1 MLPQPTDTSPLIDQP
16 SLPLASQRGLSARD
30 YRTLALAALGGMLE
44 FYDFVIF
51 VFFTSVIGHLF
62 FPPGVPDWL
71 RQLQTFGIF
80 AVGYFIRPVGG
91 IVMAHFGDLLG
102 RKKMFTLSVL
112 LMSVPTLLI
121 GLLPTFAQAGFLAP
135 LLLLVMRILQG
146 AAVGG
151 EVPGAW
157 VFVSEHVPP
166 RRVGMA
172 CGSLTGGLTAGILLG
187 SLVATLIDTSF
198 SSSQVTSFAW
208 RIPFLAGGV
217 FGIVAMYLRR
227 WLEETPV
234 FKQMQV
240 RRELSSDAPLKTV
253 LRQHRRSIVLSM
265 ALTWALSA
273 VIIVVILMMPNLMQK
288 SFHLAP
294 GVTLIGSSIATVCL
308 TVGCMLA
315 GALADRFGPRPVL
328 MIGSVLLAVCFWAL
342 YLALHSE
349 ASAPVWLTLYA
360 VTGFSVGVIG
370 VIPLMMVQAFP
381 PAVRFS
387 GISFSY
393 NVAYALFGG
402 LTPILI
408 SLASVVTVMAP
419 VLYVSVLCTVAIAAA
434 AAIKPASSPRSEPRY
449 GESSES
455 CRDPRTVSVVRLPHR
470 RDR

>member
-1 MLPQPTDTSPLIDQP
+1 MLSHPTDASSVIDQ
-16 SLPLASQRGLSARD
+16 SSSSTYAHRPLSGRD
-30 YRTLALAALGGMLE
+30 YRTLILAALGGMLE

-80 AVGYFIRPVGG
+80 AVGYFVRPVGG

-121 GLLPTFAQAGFLAP
+121 GLLPTFAQVGFLAP
-135 LLLLVMRILQG
+135 LLLLLMRILQG

-157 VFVSEHVPP
+157 VFVSEHVP
-166 RRVGMA
+166 RRHVGLA

-187 SLVATLIDTSF
+187 SLVATFINTAFTSNE
-198 SSSQVTSFAW
+198 VTSFAW

-234 FKQMQV
+234 FRQMQAS
-240 RRELSSDAPLKTV
+240 RQLSSDSPLKTV
-253 LRQHRRSIVLSM
+253 LRLHRRGVALSM

-273 VIIVVILMMPNLMQK
+273 VIIVIILMMPALMQK
-288 SFHLAP
+288 NFHLAP
-294 GVTLIGSSIATVCL
+294 GATLIGSSTATVCL
-308 TVGCMLA
+308 TVGCILA

-328 MIGSVLLAVCFWAL
+328 MIGSVLLCVCFCAL
-342 YLALHSE
+342 YLALCS
-349 ASAPVWLTLYA
+349 ATSAPVWLTLYA

-370 VIPLMMVQAFP
+370 VIPFMMVQAFP

-408 SLASVVTVMAP
+408 SLASAVTVIAP
-419 VLYVSVLCTVAIAAA
+419 VLYVSVLCVVAIAAA
-434 AAIKPASSPRSEPRY
+434 AAKPKSLLKNEPR
-449 GESSES
+449 
-455 CRDPRTVSVVRLPHR
+455 
-470 RDR
+470 